1 MVLLVDLCS
10 SRDAGNRRCIFP
22 VQNKS
27 KNKIEKKYPFFHVEL
42 YTTIAKNYYQ
52 MIPWET
58 NDTQKIIISD
68 KYELVYQPEQDT
80 YKIEEIDDQTRN
92 YQNLK
97 VENENLK
104 ETVVPAVKKI
114 VNAKSNTWVGCL
126 KVS

>member
-1 MVLLVDLCS
+1 
-10 SRDAGNRRCIFP
+10 
-22 VQNKS
+22 
-27 KNKIEKKYPFFHVEL
+27 
-42 YTTIAKNYYQ
+42 

-104 ETVVPAVKKI
+104 ETIVPAVKKI